1 MENINGFLQF
11 CDTISI
17 EKSDMFQTVDLYEGQ
32 NIPQVILLIL
42 FIMMMNNKD
51 YQSLPQVI
59 IIYVL
64 PYNCLPAIKWVF
76 RFLYISRIFYPF
88 CENCQPTNI
97 LSHYNHQISFRENQF
112 SWILTHC
119 TTCTKTYSIIV
130 FINNYIIIII
140 GYKYHTCCW

>member
-64 PYNCLPAIKWVF
+64 PYNCLPAIK
-76 RFLYISRIFYPF
+76 
-88 CENCQPTNI
+88 
-97 LSHYNHQISFRENQF
+97 
-112 SWILTHC
+112 
-119 TTCTKTYSIIV
+119 
-130 FINNYIIIII
+130 
-140 GYKYHTCCW
+140 